1 MRCAYA
7 QDLLTLSI
15 RLPSGKSG
23 EISGTRST
31 NTCALTGAVGF
42 GVLNINKQMPAIQA
56 RALILA
62 ELARLKKARELGR
75 DQAQNLASA
84 EA

>member
-1 MRCAYA
+1 MSY
-7 QDLLTLSI
+7 
-15 RLPSGKSG
+15 
-23 EISGTRST
+23 
-31 NTCALTGAVGF
+31 
-42 GVLNINKQMPAIQA
+42 INKQMPSIQA